1 MIGDQNNYLVLFDA
15 IDRQSE
21 YDEVKLLNKFRNEPF
36 VKRFSI
42 AKSRM
47 YNAILKSLD
56 AYHANSSVEAQL
68 KRQLQYTIRSTK
80 RYLETRN
87 KVYRFETIFLEFVN
101 DLLHKRKSFT
111 DAERYGELAKA
122 LRPLRDDAFEKHAF
136 EYFDFLTWA
145 EGAAARLNT
154 QRA

>member
-1 MIGDQNNYLVLFDA
+1 MAQ
-15 IDRQSE
+15 
-21 YDEVKLLNKFRNEPF
+21 LLNLIVHLELGN
-36 VKRFSI
+36 
-42 AKSRM
+42 
-47 YNAILKSLD
+47 KSL
-56 AYHANSSVEAQL
+56 
-68 KRQLQYTIRSTK
+68 LQYTIRSTK

-101 DLLHKRKSFT
+101 DLLRKRKSFT
-111 DAERYGELAKA
+111 EAERYGELAEA
-122 LRPLRDDAFEKHAF
+122 RRPLRDDAFEKHAF